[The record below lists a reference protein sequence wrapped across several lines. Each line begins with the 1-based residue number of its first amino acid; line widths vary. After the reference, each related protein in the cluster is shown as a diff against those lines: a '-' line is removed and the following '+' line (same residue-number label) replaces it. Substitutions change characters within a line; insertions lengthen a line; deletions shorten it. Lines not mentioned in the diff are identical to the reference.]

1 MGSHGVVLIDKHRG
15 ITSREA
21 VDYVKRVLKVKKA
34 GHFGTLDSF
43 ATGLLCVGVGQGTK
57 LLPFIE
63 DNPKEYIAVIGFDMS
78 IDTDDITGKP
88 LKHYTNVTIDV
99 DMIRQWL
106 KDHRGWITQ
115 QPPAYCAQKHQG
127 IPIYKLKRANVDVT
141 PRAKKVLI
149 EDTQIGSFGKD
160 WLNIRVVCS
169 RGTYI
174 RAIARDIGA
183 SLGIGG
189 YLKELRRL
197 RSEGFS
203 VDDAHTLEGLDGKWA
218 HKEKVVIPLTDA
230 LSLPKARVVHA
241 GETGI
246 REGRP
251 IQISWLIDDVF
262 AEEGERVAVLN
273 EGLNLLCVARV
284 QRKDGIFG
292 YIERGFSCL

>member
-1 MGSHGVVLIDKHRG
+1 MLIDKPRG

-78 IDTDDITGKP
+78 TDTDDITGKP
-88 LKHYTNVTIDV
+88 LKHYTNVNIDV

-106 KDHRGWITQ
+106 KGHKGWITQ
-115 QPPAYCAQKHQG
+115 HPPAYCAQKHQG

-160 WLNIRVVCS
+160 WLNLRVVCS

-203 VDDAHTLEGLDGKWA
+203 VDNAYTLDRVACGGAHRED
-218 HKEKVVIPLTDA
+218 VVIPLTKA
-230 LSLPKARVVHA
+230 LSLPKARVIHE

-246 REGRP
+246 GEGRP
-251 IQISWLIDDVF
+251 IQISWLIDDVL
-262 AEEGERVAVLN
+262 ANEGERVAVLS
-273 EGLNLLCVARV
+273 EGLKLLCVARV

-292 YIERGFSCL
+292 YIERGFSCF